1 MQPLSRPVFA
11 AVVLA
16 GLVLLMGLNQVL
28 KRDVSQKS
36 YEIFTEMA
44 YSVAGESMA
53 PNEAM
58 PGGQA
63 MQPLVEGVI
72 PVGVEVFRY
81 GSGSEE
87 ALRAGRELVNPLSA
101 DDPAAAKTGA
111 ELYRI
116 YCLPCHDLQGDGLGP
131 VVQRGMARPPS
142 LHADR
147 AKGMADGEMFHIL
160 TRGQNSMAAYAAQ
173 LSPRERWAVIRHVR
187 NLQHQDN

>member
-1 MQPLSRPVFA
+1 
-11 AVVLA
+11 
-16 GLVLLMGLNQVL
+16 MGLNSVL

-36 YEIFTEMA
+36 YEMFTEMV
-44 YSVAGESMA
+44 YSVAGESMTA
-53 PNEAM
+53 NAAM
-58 PGGQA
+58 PGGQT
-63 MQPLVEGVI
+63 MQPLVEGVV
-72 PVGVEVFRY
+72 PVGAEIFRY

-87 ALRAGRELVNPLSA
+87 ALRAGRELANPVA
-101 DDPAAAKTGA
+101 PDDSGVAKAGA

-116 YCLPCHDLQGDGLGP
+116 YCLPCHDLKGDGLGP

-160 TRGQNSMAAYAAQ
+160 TRGQNNMVSYAAQ

-187 NLQHQDN
+187 NLQNQDD